1 MQLNFYLIFNNMFIC
16 KSVSNRI
23 SKKNTFAM
31 LDTHKTSVSVS
42 REQAQHNLRNLKNR

>member
-1 MQLNFYLIFNNMFIC
+1 MFIS

-23 SKKNTFAM
+23 SKKHTFSM

-42 REQAQHNLRNLKNR
+42 REQAQHNLRNLENK